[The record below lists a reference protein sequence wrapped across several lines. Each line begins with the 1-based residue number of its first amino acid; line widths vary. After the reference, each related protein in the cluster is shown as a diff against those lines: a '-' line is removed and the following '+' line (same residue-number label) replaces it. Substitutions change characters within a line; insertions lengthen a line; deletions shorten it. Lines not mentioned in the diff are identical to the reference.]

1 MRSPP
6 PPLAWPYP
14 RYSHYIMARA
24 RSSHRSP
31 AAPRALYTPAD
42 TRTPP
47 PRSPPKSHPGDLS
60 FGQRSAGTGPRSG
73 CEPPP
78 PPPPPPR
85 YTRFLRATRG
95 LAPRLLPFPPGRRD
109 PARRRFP
116 ARPGGELR
124 SPAPKD
130 EPPGDS
136 DLAGAV
142 GEKAARVGAGPG
154 RGQGGSE
161 PTRRRPRV
169 TDEETQENPR
179 CSPRRRADRERGV
192 TGEDAARAP

>member
-78 PPPPPPR
+78 PPPPPPATPASSGPHAASHLASFPSPR
-85 YTRFLRATRG
+85 VGETLPAAASPPDPAVNSGHRHPRTSRRATVTLPVPSVRRRRG
-95 LAPRLLPFPPGRRD
+95 SERGRGAGRAAVNPPG
-109 PARRRFP
+109 
-116 ARPGGELR
+116 GGH
-124 SPAPKD
+124 A
-130 EPPGDS
+130 
-136 DLAGAV
+136 
-142 GEKAARVGAGPG
+142 
-154 RGQGGSE
+154 
-161 PTRRRPRV
+161 
-169 TDEETQENPR
+169 
-179 CSPRRRADRERGV
+179 
-192 TGEDAARAP
+192 